1 VPPICAPALDAICA
15 RLVLIKCQTRSACE
29 AAFIGV
35 LVNPNIA
42 HSEARASAGKER
54 IAATENAVE
63 STQSKDAMYSRR
75 EGKPSVY
82 AA

>member
-1 VPPICAPALDAICA
+1 MPPTCVPALEAICA
-15 RLVLIKCQTRSACE
+15 RLVLIKCQIRSACE

-42 HSEARASAGKER
+42 HSEVRASAGKER

-63 STQSKDAMYSRR
+63 STHNKDAMYSRR
-75 EGKPSVY
+75 
-82 AA
+82 